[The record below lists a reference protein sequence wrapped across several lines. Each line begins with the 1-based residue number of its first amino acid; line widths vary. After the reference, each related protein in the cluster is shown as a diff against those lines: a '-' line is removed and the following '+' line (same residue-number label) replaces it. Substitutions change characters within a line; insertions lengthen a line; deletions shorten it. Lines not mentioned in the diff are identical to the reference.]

1 MRSSRF
7 GPTAPD
13 VPASLS
19 VWQLPQLW
27 TKSSL
32 PSAAALVVPA
42 VVVAVVVAGAVA
54 VGVAAP
60 LLFFG
65 AVSRPRK
72 KPITP
77 IPIAAATAARMNSAS
92 AVATAR
98 GFFFAS
104 RIVWT
109 ML

>member
-1 MRSSRF
+1 M
-7 GPTAPD
+7 
-13 VPASLS
+13 S
-19 VWQLPQLW
+19 VWQLPQLE
-27 TKSSL
+27 TKSAL
-32 PSAAALVVPA
+32 PASAAL
-42 VVVAVVVAGAVA
+42 VVVAVVVAGAVT
-54 VGVAAP
+54 VGVALP

-92 AVATAR
+92 AVATER
-98 GFFFAS
+98 GFFCAP
-104 RIVWT
+104 RIVCT